1 LDFWQLEKSRVVT
14 LIPVYQTWDRYGSRA
29 EIEGLYKE
37 LQRRGLRFVYQGT
50 TELWMPSPRGFYGRC
65 CIVKN
70 IRSDFHKWIPLM
82 QEDKQYPLVGL
93 RFLFVFLDGEEA
105 HKGQQA
111 DRDFETDQFIKDQGS
126 ITLRFTY
133 SGQLSETRVREIV
146 DEIEAKHQEAQPP

>member
-1 LDFWQLEKSRVVT
+1 
-14 LIPVYQTWDRYGSRA
+14 
-29 EIEGLYKE
+29 
-37 LQRRGLRFVYQGT
+37 
-50 TELWMPSPRGFYGRC
+50 
-65 CIVKN
+65 VKN